1 MNASKSRC
9 NDSSYPAQANR
20 ERKQCVGRDCI
31 SDVSIIS
38 ANFTYSVWIIS
49 VETIEFSIRLAM
61 TFTTS
66 KSISNT
72 LQLTNR
78 RRLWLKTRFIDRYA
92 EFWKNAGIAFFK
104 NVQIIRRR
112 LEKSSKEKP
121 LNILQVLS
129 RCFHGNAANVWANQI
144 RRSLHILMHFEK
156 RRRDRN
162 RMEWRFTAIG
172 RERGSRLKGGKAA
185 FMDF

>member
-9 NDSSYPAQANR
+9 NGSSYPAQANR

-31 SDVSIIS
+31 SDISIIS
-38 ANFTYSVWIIS
+38 VNFTYSVRIIS

-129 RCFHGNAANVWANQI
+129 RCFHRNAVMSERTKFADRCTFWC
-144 RRSLHILMHFEK
+144 IL
-156 RRRDRN
+156 RN
-162 RMEWRFTAIG
+162 GAGIAIG
-172 RERGSRLKGGKAA
+172 WSDAIPRLAGSGVP
-185 FMDF
+185 D